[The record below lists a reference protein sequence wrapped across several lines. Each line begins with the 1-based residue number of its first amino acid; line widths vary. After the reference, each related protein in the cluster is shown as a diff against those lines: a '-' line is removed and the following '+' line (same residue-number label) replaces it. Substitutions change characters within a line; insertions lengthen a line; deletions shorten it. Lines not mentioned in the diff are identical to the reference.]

1 MKRAMALAEREVKGP
16 LSIGSVNSIGI
27 YLLPEILT
35 EFHRTF
41 PDVQIHLEMQSS
53 SEVIE
58 LLQENHIEVAL
69 IAWNRKY
76 PQLASSFIMQNSLM
90 LVGHPKNPLTRKRG
104 VKPEDL
110 SDQKF
115 IGYEA
120 GTPTRMMIDSAFKN
134 LGMSLSY
141 VLESTNIATIKHLAI
156 EGMGLAFLPEIAV
169 ELELK
174 EKTLR
179 PVAIEG
185 ISLERPITLY
195 WKERRSLTRPAE
207 EFIRFTLARAGVSA
221 TP

>member
-1 MKRAMALAEREVKGP
+1 
-16 LSIGSVNSIGI
+16 
-27 YLLPEILT
+27 
-35 EFHRTF
+35 
-41 PDVQIHLEMQSS
+41 
-53 SEVIE
+53 
-58 LLQENHIEVAL
+58 
-69 IAWNRKY
+69 
-76 PQLASSFIMQNSLM
+76 
-90 LVGHPKNPLTRKRG
+90 
-104 VKPEDL
+104 
-110 SDQKF
+110 
-115 IGYEA
+115 
-120 GTPTRMMIDSAFKN
+120 MMIDSAFKN